1 MKRCAK
7 TPRKP
12 LMTSST
18 NSPFKLEALDIAA
31 NSTTYFV
38 PHHTWYARFVLADT
52 KRIAELTSWRDKI
65 GVVGFVE
72 LAQRSWLN
80 PDKIGSSR
88 RIGNFSVRVEVSSEG
103 LLDYALDFEDAL
115 WFACRELN
123 PMLETFTT
131 LFGIKNDIDIVV
143 EHGLRPVNKLLH
155 NIVQPFRQTTPKG
168 RFTL

>member
-1 MKRCAK
+1 
-7 TPRKP
+7 
-12 LMTSST
+12 MTSST
-18 NSPFKLEALDIAA
+18 NSPFKLEDLKID
-31 NSTTYFV
+31 TV
-38 PHHTWYARFVLADT
+38 PLARGFLPQATWYARFVLADT
-52 KRIAELTSWRDKI
+52 RRIAELTSWRDKI
-65 GVVGFVE
+65 GVVGHIE
-72 LAQRSWLN
+72 LAGRSWLN
-80 PDKIGSSR
+80 PDKVGYSARIGS
-88 RIGNFSVRVEVSSEG
+88 FSVRVE
-103 LLDYALDFEDAL
+103 LRDYVIDDALNLEDAL

>member
-1 MKRCAK
+1 
-7 TPRKP
+7 
-12 LMTSST
+12 
-18 NSPFKLEALDIAA
+18 LEALKID
-31 NSTTYFV
+31 TV
-38 PHHTWYARFVLADT
+38 PLARGFLPQTTWYARFVLADT
-52 KRIAELTSWRDKI
+52 RRIAELTSWRDKI
-65 GVVGFVE
+65 GVVGHIE
-72 LAQRSWLN
+72 LAGRSWLN
-80 PDKIGSSR
+80 PDWLNPDKVGYSA
-88 RIGNFSVRVEVSSEG
+88 RIGNFSVRVEVG
-103 LLDYALDFEDAL
+103 DGVFLDNEPNFEDAL

>member
-1 MKRCAK
+1 MLGTRFIG
-7 TPRKP
+7 PG
-12 LMTSST
+12 
-18 NSPFKLEALDIAA
+18 
-31 NSTTYFV
+31 
-38 PHHTWYARFVLADT
+38 TWYARFVLADT
-52 KRIAELTSWRDKI
+52 HRVAELTAWRDKI

-80 PDKIGSSR
+80 PDRVGSSARIGS
-88 RIGNFSVRVEVSSEG
+88 FSACAVLTTS
-103 LLDYALDFEDAL
+103 ALYDDEPNFEDAL

-155 NIVQPFRQTTPKG
+155 NIVQPKPGHLKFNTKG
-168 RFTL
+168 RYNL

>member
-1 MKRCAK
+1 MR
-7 TPRKP
+7 
-12 LMTSST
+12 
-18 NSPFKLEALDIAA
+18 
-31 NSTTYFV
+31 
-38 PHHTWYARFVLADT
+38 
-52 KRIAELTSWRDKI
+52 
-65 GVVGFVE
+65 VE
-72 LAQRSWLN
+72 LRDYVIDDALN
-80 PDKIGSSR
+80 
-88 RIGNFSVRVEVSSEG
+88 
-103 LLDYALDFEDAL
+103 LEDAL

>member
-1 MKRCAK
+1 
-7 TPRKP
+7 
-12 LMTSST
+12 MTSST
-18 NSPFKLEALDIAA
+18 NSPFKLEDLTIAA
-31 NSTTYFV
+31 NSTPHFV

-52 KRIAELTSWRDKI
+52 QRIAELTSWRDKI

-72 LAQRSWLN
+72 LAPRSWLD
-80 PDKIGSSR
+80 PDKVGSSTRIGS
-88 RIGNFSVRVEVSSEG
+88 FSARVELGDGAIDDAPNFVG
-103 LLDYALDFEDAL
+103 AL

>member
-1 MKRCAK
+1 
-7 TPRKP
+7 
-12 LMTSST
+12 MTSST
-18 NSPFKLEALDIAA
+18 NSPFKLEGLKIAA
-31 NSTTYFV
+31 NSTPHFV
-38 PHHTWYARFVLADT
+38 AHRTWYARFVLADT
-52 KRIAELTSWRDKI
+52 QRVAELTKWKDKLGVI
-65 GVVGFVE
+65 GFIE
-72 LAQRSWLN
+72 MAQRSWLN
-80 PDKIGSSR
+80 PDTIGSTQ
-88 RIGNFSVRVEVSSEG
+88 RIGNFSVRVEVG
-103 LLDYALDFEDAL
+103 DGVWLDELNLEDAL

>member
-1 MKRCAK
+1 
-7 TPRKP
+7 
-12 LMTSST
+12 MTSST
-18 NSPFKLEALDIAA
+18 NSPFKLAALKIAA
-31 NSTTYFV
+31 NSTPHFL

-52 KRIAELTSWRDKI
+52 KRIAELTAWRDKI
-65 GVVGFVE
+65 GVAGFVE

-80 PDKIGSSR
+80 PDQVGSSR
-88 RIGNFSVRVEVSSEG
+88 RIGTFSVRVEANNEL
-103 LLDYALDFEDAL
+103 LLDDGLDFEDAL

>member
-1 MKRCAK
+1 
-7 TPRKP
+7 
-12 LMTSST
+12 MTSST
-18 NSPFKLEALDIAA
+18 NSPFKLEALKIDPVPG
-31 NSTTYFV
+31 TRFV
-38 PHHTWYARFVLADT
+38 SPGTWYARFVLADT
-52 KRIAELTSWRDKI
+52 KRIAELTAWRDKI

-80 PDKIGSSR
+80 PDKIGSSA
-88 RIGNFSVRVEVSSEG
+88 RIGSFSACAVLTTS
-103 LLDYALDFEDAL
+103 ALYDDEPNFEDAL

-155 NIVQPFRQTTPKG
+155 NIVQPRKKPYAKG
-168 RFTL
+168 WFDI